1 VGHVLG
7 IGDRHCSNILVHE
20 KSGEVVHIDF
30 GYVFEQGKVSQRGRF
45 SAFVVFILTT
55 RSQLLAIPEKVPF
68 RLTRNVTDG
77 MGITGTD
84 GLFTKISEST
94 MYLLKS
100 NTNAL
105 LTILSAM
112 ASDPLYKWSLSP
124 MKIRNRGVTL
134 QNRKK
139 KDDQDDNFDPKEKN
153 KAAARA
159 ISRVHEKLQGYE
171 DGTAGEQQSVEGQ
184 VQLLI
189 NSARDHGN
197 LSSMYPGWQPW
208 V

>member
-1 VGHVLG
+1 M
-7 IGDRHCSNILVHE
+7 
-20 KSGEVVHIDF
+20 
-30 GYVFEQGKVSQRGRF
+30 
-45 SAFVVFILTT
+45 
-55 RSQLLAIPEKVPF
+55 PF
-68 RLTRNVTDG
+68 RLTRNIIDG
-77 MGITGTD
+77 FGVSGIEGV
-84 GLFTKISEST
+84 FTKTSEST

-124 MKIRNRGVTL
+124 MKTRNGRVSVEHKKAMDG
-134 QNRKK
+134 QERK
-139 KDDQDDNFDPKEKN
+139 FELKEKN

-159 ISRVHEKLQGYE
+159 ISKVHEKLQGYE

-189 NSARDHGN
+189 NSAQDHSN
-197 LSSMYPGWQPW
+197 LSAMYPGWQPW

>member
-1 VGHVLG
+1 M
-7 IGDRHCSNILVHE
+7 
-20 KSGEVVHIDF
+20 
-30 GYVFEQGKVSQRGRF
+30 
-45 SAFVVFILTT
+45 
-55 RSQLLAIPEKVPF
+55 PERVPF
-68 RLTRNVTDG
+68 RLTRNIIDG

-84 GLFTKISEST
+84 GVFTRTAEST

-105 LTILSAM
+105 STILSAM

-124 MKIRNRGVTL
+124 LKTRNRRISIE
-134 QNRKK
+134 NRKRREVDF
-139 KDDQDDNFDPKEKN
+139 DDSLDSKEKN

-159 ISRVHEKLQGYE
+159 ISKVQEKLQGYE

>member
-1 VGHVLG
+1 M
-7 IGDRHCSNILVHE
+7 
-20 KSGEVVHIDF
+20 
-30 GYVFEQGKVSQRGRF
+30 
-45 SAFVVFILTT
+45 
-55 RSQLLAIPEKVPF
+55 AIPERVPF
-68 RLTRNVTDG
+68 RLTRNIIDG
-77 MGITGTD
+77 MGIMGES
-84 GLFTKISEST
+84 GVFTATAAST
-94 MYLLKS
+94 MYLLKA

-124 MKIRNRGVTL
+124 MKIRNRRVSTEHSKT
-134 QNRKK
+134 R
-139 KDDQDDNFDPKEKN
+139 DVHDNYLDSKEKN
-153 KAAARA
+153 KAASRA
-159 ISRVHEKLQGYE
+159 ISKVQEKLQGYE

-189 NSARDHGN
+189 NSARDHGH

>member
-1 VGHVLG
+1 MLTNKYHSDWIPYL
-7 IGDRHCSNILVHE
+7 IRHL
-20 KSGEVVHIDF
+20 
-30 GYVFEQGKVSQRGRF
+30 
-45 SAFVVFILTT
+45 
-55 RSQLLAIPEKVPF
+55 QLLAIPEKVPF
-68 RLTRNVTDG
+68 RLTRNIIDG

-84 GLFTKISEST
+84 GVFTRTSEST

-112 ASDPLYKWSLSP
+112 ASDPLYKWNLSP
-124 MKIRNRGVTL
+124 MKT
-134 QNRKK
+134 QNRRVSTGSSKSREF
-139 KDDQDDNFDPKEKN
+139 DDDDTSDSEGKN

-159 ISRVHEKLQGYE
+159 ISKVQEKLQGYE

-197 LSSMYPGWQPW
+197 LCAMYTGWQPW
-208 V
+208 I

>member
-1 VGHVLG
+1 M
-7 IGDRHCSNILVHE
+7 
-20 KSGEVVHIDF
+20 
-30 GYVFEQGKVSQRGRF
+30 
-45 SAFVVFILTT
+45 
-55 RSQLLAIPEKVPF
+55 AIPERVPF
-68 RLTRNVTDG
+68 RLTRNVIDG
-77 MGITGTD
+77 FGVTGVE
-84 GLFTKISEST
+84 GLFTKMSEST

-124 MKIRNRGVTL
+124 TKNRNRRASIE
-134 QNRKK
+134 QKK
-139 KDDQDDNFDPKEKN
+139 RDGHDDYDPKEKN

-159 ISRVHEKLQGYE
+159 ISKVHEKLQGYE

-189 NSARDHGN
+189 KSARNHNN